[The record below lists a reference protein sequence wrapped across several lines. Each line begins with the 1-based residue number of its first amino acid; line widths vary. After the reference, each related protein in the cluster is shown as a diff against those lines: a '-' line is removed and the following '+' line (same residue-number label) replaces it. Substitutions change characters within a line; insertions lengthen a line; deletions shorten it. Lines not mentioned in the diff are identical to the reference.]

1 MNNEP
6 KKYNDIIYGEAK
18 IIAVDMNKW
27 RLPCGSTTTSHV
39 RARNAAIKMN
49 RMMGGKA
56 TAAQRM
62 SAGVK

>member
-49 RMMGGKA
+49 RIMGGIRSSW
-56 TAAQRM
+56 QRM
-62 SAGVK
+62 SAGIK